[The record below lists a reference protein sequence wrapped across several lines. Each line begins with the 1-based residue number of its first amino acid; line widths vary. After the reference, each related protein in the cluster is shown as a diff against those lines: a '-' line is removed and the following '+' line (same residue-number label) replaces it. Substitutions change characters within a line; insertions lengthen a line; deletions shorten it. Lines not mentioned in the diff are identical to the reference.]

1 MLKSAMKKD
10 ELLNVLIVDDEET
23 ITQIL
28 SNGFEDNGYTCYV
41 ARDSDTALS
50 IIRKHLI
57 HFSLLDVRLPD
68 KSGIELC
75 KNIAQIS
82 PTTINIIMTGYPG
95 VKSAT
100 EAMRTNAYDYLIK
113 PFRIDLIFSVI
124 DRAIDEI
131 GHQNFS
137 YENSELVRSLR
148 KENEEL
154 RKLLK
159 DLSPG
164 NSKSENQYSTQKS
177 REKEAEIS
185 YKKLIDNP
193 LRFGKKTK

>member
-1 MLKSAMKKD
+1 MLESEIKKD
-10 ELLNVLIVDDEET
+10 ESLSVLIVDDEET

-28 SNGFEDNGYTCYV
+28 SNGFEENGYTCYI
-41 ARDSDTALS
+41 ARDFDTALS
-50 IIRKHLI
+50 IIKKHPI
-57 HFSLLDVRLPD
+57 HFSLLDVRLPG

-113 PFRIDLIFSVI
+113 PFRVDLIFSVI
-124 DRAIDEI
+124 DRAMDEI
-131 GHQNFS
+131 GNQDFS
-137 YENSELVRSLR
+137 SENSELVRTLR
-148 KENEEL
+148 EENEQL
-154 RKLLK
+154 RKLVK

-164 NSKSENQYSTQKS
+164 NTKSEIQYSTQKS
-177 REKEAEIS
+177 REREAEIS

>member
-1 MLKSAMKKD
+1 LESDIKKD
-10 ELLNVLIVDDEET
+10 KSLNILIVDDEET

-41 ARDSDTALS
+41 ARESDTALS
-50 IIRKHLI
+50 IIKKYPI
-57 HFSLLDVRLPD
+57 HFSLLDVRLQG
-68 KSGIELC
+68 KSGIEIC

-113 PFRIDLIFSVI
+113 PFRVDLIFSVI
-124 DRAIDEI
+124 ERAMDEI
-131 GHQNFS
+131 RHQNFS
-137 YENSELVRSLR
+137 NENSELVRSLR
-148 KENEEL
+148 EENEQL
-154 RKLLK
+154 RKLVK

-164 NSKSENQYSTQKS
+164 NSKSEVQYSTQKS

-185 YKKLIDNP
+185 YKKLIENP

>member
-1 MLKSAMKKD
+1 MESDIKKD
-10 ELLNVLIVDDEET
+10 KSLNILIVDDEET

-41 ARDSDTALS
+41 ARESDTALS
-50 IIRKHLI
+50 IIKKYPI
-57 HFSLLDVRLPD
+57 HFSLLDVRLQG
-68 KSGIELC
+68 KSGIEIC

-113 PFRIDLIFSVI
+113 PFRVDLIFSVI
-124 DRAIDEI
+124 ERAMDEI
-131 GHQNFS
+131 RHQNFS
-137 YENSELVRSLR
+137 NENSELVRSLR
-148 KENEEL
+148 EENEQL
-154 RKLLK
+154 RKLVK

-164 NSKSENQYSTQKS
+164 NSKSEVQYSTQKS

-185 YKKLIDNP
+185 YKKLIENP